1 MSVVSRAV
9 KRRELSLNM
18 LKSIE
23 QDLEEVPLTF
33 HDKMTKILADIPVD
47 KLHKK
52 HEFETVAII
61 ARSASLSGIW
71 YGELKTV
78 AEHREMQCEVDEHFK
93 NRWKIIKDRP
103 ESTVID
109 FLDILL
115 ENKSKLSFV

>member
-9 KRRELSLNM
+9 KRRDISADM
-18 LKSIE
+18 LKKIE

-33 HDKMTKILADIPVD
+33 HDKMTKILRDIPVD

-52 HEFETVAII
+52 HEFETLAIVC
-61 ARSASLSGIW
+61 RCASLSGIW

-78 AEHREMQCEVDEHFK
+78 AEHQEMQGNVDKHFK
-93 NRWKIIKDRP
+93 NRWRTVKDRP
-103 ESTVID
+103 ESTVVD

>member
-1 MSVVSRAV
+1 MSKLSRAV
-9 KRRELSLNM
+9 KRRDISADI
-18 LKSIE
+18 LKKIE

-33 HDKMTKILADIPVD
+33 CRKMTKILADIPVD
-47 KLHKK
+47 RLHKN

-61 ARSASLSGIW
+61 ARSANLAGIW

-78 AEHREMQCEVDEHFK
+78 AEHQEMQGNVDKHFK
-93 NRWKIIKDRP
+93 NRWRTVKDRP
-103 ESTVID
+103 ESTVVD

>member
-1 MSVVSRAV
+1 MSKLSRAV

-33 HDKMTKILADIPVD
+33 HDKMTKILRDIPVD

-61 ARSASLSGIW
+61 ARCSSLSGIW
-71 YGELKTV
+71 YGDLKTV

-93 NRWKIIKDRP
+93 NRWKIIKENPSATIVDY
-103 ESTVID
+103 
-109 FLDILL
+109 LNILGVT
-115 ENKSKLSFV
+115 KLCFV

>member
-1 MSVVSRAV
+1 
-9 KRRELSLNM
+9 M

-47 KLHKK
+47 KLHRN

-61 ARSASLSGIW
+61 ARSANLAGIW

-78 AEHREMQCEVDEHFK
+78 QCNVDKHFK
-93 NRWKIIKDRP
+93 NRWRTVKDRP
-103 ESTVID
+103 ESTVVD
-109 FLDILL
+109 YLNILL

>member
-1 MSVVSRAV
+1 MSKLSRAV

-47 KLHKK
+47 KLHRN
-52 HEFETVAII
+52 HEFETVSIVG
-61 ARSASLSGIW
+61 RCASLAGIW
-71 YGELKTV
+71 SGAV
-78 AEHREMQCEVDEHFK
+78 ADIQQCNVDKHFK
-93 NRWKIIKDRP
+93 NRWKTIKDRP
-103 ESTVID
+103 ESTVVD

>member
-1 MSVVSRAV
+1 
-9 KRRELSLNM
+9 M

-33 HDKMTKILADIPVD
+33 HDKMTKILRDIPVD

-61 ARSASLSGIW
+61 ARCSSLSGIW

-103 ESTVID
+103 ESTVVD
-109 FLDILL
+109 YLNILGVT
-115 ENKSKLSFV
+115 KLSFV

>member
-33 HDKMTKILADIPVD
+33 HDKMTKILRDIPVD
-47 KLHKK
+47 RLHKK

-61 ARSASLSGIW
+61 ARCSSLSGIW

-78 AEHREMQCEVDEHFK
+78 AEHREKQGNVDKHFK
-93 NRWKIIKDRP
+93 NRWRTVKDRP
-103 ESTVID
+103 ESTVVD
-109 FLDILL
+109 FLEIFGVT
-115 ENKSKLSFV
+115 KLSFV

>member
-78 AEHREMQCEVDEHFK
+78 AEHQEMQGNIDKHFK
-93 NRWKIIKDRP
+93 NRWRTVKDRP
-103 ESTVID
+103 ESTVVD

>member
-33 HDKMTKILADIPVD
+33 HDKMTKILRDIPVD
-47 KLHKK
+47 KLHRN

-61 ARSASLSGIW
+61 ARCSSLSGIW

-78 AEHREMQCEVDEHFK
+78 AAHREMQCEVDEHFK

-103 ESTVID
+103 ESTVVD
-109 FLDILL
+109 FLDVLGVT
-115 ENKSKLSFV
+115 KSKLSFV